1 MFIRFRSDGAR
12 LYVSLVRTRRVEGKV
27 RQEHVASLGS
37 ITVSPSVADRIAFW
51 ARLHERLAKLSNRID
66 AAAQGKVMGDI
77 HARVPIVTPD
87 EQRDLQL
94 ENAKVD
100 VDQWSVIRDL
110 TAAKMADKEQLVA
123 KVEANIAADKA
134 VVSTADDATKKAQGR
149 VAAIER
155 GEIVEGGLGK
165 PQDWQELFKAAG
177 ITEADRRH
185 AELLASIPEDRWREF
200 LDLFHRAMRRA
211 DRRISTRAA
220 RTILRKLAKV
230 DQEAP
235 HE

>member
-1 MFIRFRSDGAR
+1 
-12 LYVSLVRTRRVEGKV
+12 
-27 RQEHVASLGS
+27 
-37 ITVSPSVADRIAFW
+37 
-51 ARLHERLAKLSNRID
+51 
-66 AAAQGKVMGDI
+66 MGDI
-77 HARVPIVTPD
+77 HDRVPIVTPD
-87 EQRDLQL
+87 EQRALQL

-155 GEIVEGGLGK
+155 GEIVEGGLGN